1 MIIEM
6 SFLYHLLIL
15 QKGGCMRRH
24 FFILVHYAVLCE
36 TNFLKCVY
44 SKFYYICDHTNSG
57 HYEFDKKE
65 NNYCY
70 IRTFSTISLTENKL
84 RSLKGIPLQSFPS
97 ANTECRDCLGNEQTK
112 LFSTVL
118 PSVFINRTIFMLA
131 ILVVWNNQSK
141 QQEHHPSHFSILNF
155 CCTYLAFM
163 QTLAQNK
170 RSITR
175 QRLHWVKKNSPASV
189 ERKIHQTRFY
199 KVGQKCCAFS
209 FSPHMFCVQPLH
221 SANNQRTYFTTEHIM
236 SPFML
241 TCIFFFSVE

>member
-1 MIIEM
+1 MIIEI
-6 SFLYHLLIL
+6 SFLYHLLTL
-15 QKGGCMRRH
+15 QKGGCMRRK
-24 FFILVHYAVLCE
+24 FFILIHYALLCE

-57 HYEFDKKE
+57 HQEFDKKE

-97 ANTECRDCLGNEQTK
+97 ANTERRDCLGNEQTK

-118 PSVFINRTIFMLA
+118 PSVFINRTIFMVA

-155 CCTYLAFM
+155 CCTYLALM

-170 RSITR
+170 RPITR
-175 QRLHWVKKNSPASV
+175 QRLHWVKK
-189 ERKIHQTRFY
+189 T
-199 KVGQKCCAFS
+199 
-209 FSPHMFCVQPLH
+209 VQPLWKERSIRH
-221 SANNQRTYFTTEHIM
+221 GSIKLDKNAVLFLF
-236 SPFML
+236 SPICFVYSL
-241 TCIFFFSVE
+241 CIQQILGEPTS